1 MKSKLFQLLVLS
13 VLIIQ
18 IANCSST
25 ASKRSVGEVLDD
37 NVVAMKLRTK
47 LIKDKS
53 VSFGNMDIK
62 VWKGIVTL
70 TGSQATQEQIDRTI
84 EVAEQ
89 QPGVKEVKAF
99 LVLNEMTP
107 KQQDHASNTKGVR
120 LWPIK
125 KKSKANNVNEIDLKP
140 ESDSNS
146 LDQNTSKI
154 VKSKNTES
162 TTNVGHN
169 SDNSDFQ
176 DIEY

>member
-1 MKSKLFQLLVLS
+1 MIRILRVFTVFMIAVTLF
-13 VLIIQ
+13 
-18 IANCSST
+18 ACAST

-47 LIKDKS
+47 LAKDKI
-53 VSFGNMDIK
+53 VNFGNMDIK

-70 TGSQATQEQIDRTI
+70 TGSQANQEQIDRAI
-84 EVAEQ
+84 EVSEQ
-89 QPGVKEVKAF
+89 QAGVKEVKAF
-99 LVLNEMTP
+99 LVLNELNT

-125 KKSKANNVNEIDLKP
+125 KKTKGSNVNEVDLKP
-140 ESDSNS
+140 EPGSDN

-154 VKSKNTES
+154 VKSKTTDS
-162 TTNVGHN
+162 TKNVGSN
-169 SDNSDFQ
+169 SNNNDFQ

>member
-1 MKSKLFQLLVLS
+1 MKSKLFQLLILF
-13 VLIIQ
+13 VLIVQ
-18 IANCSST
+18 MTNCAST
-25 ASKRSVGEVLDD
+25 SSKRSVGEVFDD

-47 LIKDKS
+47 LAKDKT
-53 VSFGNMDIK
+53 VNFGNMDIK

-70 TGSQATQEQIDRTI
+70 TGSQANQEQIDRAI
-84 EVAEQ
+84 EVSEQ

-99 LVLNEMTP
+99 LVLNEMNT

-125 KKSKANNVNEIDLKP
+125 KKSKGSNVNEVDLKP
-140 ESDSNS
+140 ESDSNN

-154 VKSKNTES
+154 VKSKTTGS
-162 TTNVGHN
+162 TTNVGSN

-176 DIEY
+176 DVEY